1 GPDDAGCWSRPGVA
15 LVHRRLAV
23 IDPTPS
29 ARQPMANDSGTI
41 QVAFNGEIYNF
52 RELRNELERGGA
64 RFRTHSDTE
73 VIVRGYER
81 WGDDVLTRVNG
92 MFAIAIWDE
101 AQQRALLA
109 RDRLGEKPLYY
120 YADAKQFCF
129 ASEIKGLLVVPG
141 VPREADPDA
150 IDQYLTY
157 QYVPGPATAFRGIY
171 RVPPA
176 HRVVVT

>member
-1 GPDDAGCWSRPGVA
+1 MCGIAGVLRHDLAPIDRGTLARMADMLAHRGPDDAGCWSRPGVA

-81 WGDDVLTRVNG
+81 WGD
-92 MFAIAIWDE
+92 
-101 AQQRALLA
+101 
-109 RDRLGEKPLYY
+109 
-120 YADAKQFCF
+120 
-129 ASEIKGLLVVPG
+129 
-141 VPREADPDA
+141 
-150 IDQYLTY
+150 
-157 QYVPGPATAFRGIY
+157 
-171 RVPPA
+171 
-176 HRVVVT
+176 